1 MFLKDWAELKIR
13 KMDWLDMAMVKWSC
27 VLFGILLAIIFPE
40 LLSINVWWMAALF
53 AVLLVRPLYRIYL
66 K

>member
-40 LLSINVWWMAALF
+40 LLSINAWWMAALF